1 MENFNFL
8 FFKLWK
14 VEVMEHVK
22 ANGPVMTAS
31 YKMKVVGLRRDVK
44 VLMWN
49 GTNVNPKY
57 LSSDFLVLVSFNY
70 VL

>member
-1 MENFNFL
+1 
-8 FFKLWK
+8 
-14 VEVMEHVK
+14 MEHVK